1 MTATS
6 TLPRAEPRRA
16 TSSGVRR
23 IVGSIRLAA
32 SALILVAIVT
42 QVTDLVLHDAFSPEE
57 YFSYFTIQSNLM
69 NVVVLAVGGV
79 VCVRWR
85 DDPRLLTQIRMSV
98 LAYAVVTGVVYN
110 VLLRGHPDGSYAG
123 PQWPNEVM
131 HVWIPIVILLDWI
144 LAPGRAA
151 LPWRSL
157 WIAVSYPIAWVAFTL
172 VRGAITGW
180 YPYPFLIPDAEHGYG
195 IVSGYVVGIA
205 AFIVLIASGA
215 IALSRVGSRRRDHA
229 LTT

>member
-1 MTATS
+1 M
-6 TLPRAEPRRA
+6 
-16 TSSGVRR
+16 
-23 IVGSIRLAA
+23 
-32 SALILVAIVT
+32 VT
-42 QVTDLVLHDAFSPEE
+42 QVADLVLHDAFSPEE

-79 VCVRWR
+79 VCLRWR
-85 DDPRLLTQIRMSV
+85 DDPQLLSRIRMSI

-131 HVWIPIVILLDWI
+131 HVWIPIVILLDF
-144 LAPGRAA
+144 LFAPGRPA
-151 LPWRSL
+151 LPWKAL

-195 IVSGYVVGIA
+195 IVVGYVGGIA
-205 AFIVLIASGA
+205 AFIVAIASAA
-215 IALSRVGSRRRDHA
+215 IALSRVTARRRA
-229 LTT
+229 LARNT